1 MDVSAIM
8 DIVNTERRSL
18 ATSVSRSNSPV
29 SLSGSI
35 HSHDSLSF
43 SRCHSPLSRVDV
55 PQHMLHPMVAELRGQ
70 ASTRRARPH
79 SDGAIWS
86 VYIND
91 VDFSPR
97 RSITDHS
104 CLKVYHKDPA
114 HVFNHGP
121 RPSNGDA
128 RVSANLV
135 WMYLY
140 YYYSAFCVYL
150 VIV

>member
-8 DIVNTERRSL
+8 DFGSKEYCCVSTPI
-18 ATSVSRSNSPV
+18 SRSGSPV
-29 SLSGSI
+29 SLSGSL

-55 PQHMLHPMVAELRGQ
+55 PSPMLHPMVAELRGQ
-70 ASTRRARPH
+70 TSARRARPR
-79 SDGAIWS
+79 SDGDMWA
-86 VYIND
+86 VYLND
-91 VDFSPR
+91 VDFIPR

-114 HVFNHGP
+114 HAFNHGP

-128 RVSANLV
+128 RVSAKLG
-135 WMYLY
+135 WMFY
-140 YYYSAFCVYL
+140 CVSNF
-150 VIV
+150 